1 AMIDGRA
8 DPVKVAEAATQAAVY
23 VLAFQALLS
32 GLGLPPD
39 LVATDVVLVCP
50 KDFGNTPTAALVDV
64 RRQLAA
70 VRRQLDRLP
79 RIGALLDGLDA
90 GLSFD
95 LSTDEDGEPLQG
107 AARLGKAVAAI
118 EARYAPECISRCDL
132 AFYCRDEARA
142 TGSTDVLGRSIRDA
156 LGGVAAMRD
165 VLALSAREDP
175 GGDADGGVGV
185 NVDVEIEFGTDGAA
199 NGDLDFA
206 EAARLLS
213 VARRARREALAEA
226 ELRQREREAAA

>member
-1 AMIDGRA
+1 
-8 DPVKVAEAATQAAVY
+8 
-23 VLAFQALLS
+23 
-32 GLGLPPD
+32 
-39 LVATDVVLVCP
+39 VLVCP

-79 RIGALLDGLDA
+79 RIGGLLDGLDA

-95 LSTDEDGEPLQG
+95 LSTDEDGEPRQG

-175 GGDADGGVGV
+175 SGDADGGADGG
-185 NVDVEIEFGTDGAA
+185 VDVDVDVDVDTAVA
-199 NGDLDFA
+199 VNGDLDFA

-226 ELRQREREAAA
+226 EQRQRGREVAA